1 MKKTD
6 ISGLSVAQLQENLT
20 TEKASIRNL
29 RFAHAISPIENPM
42 RIRASRKMIARLQTE
57 LHKRE
62 NAQQAK

>member
-1 MKKTD
+1 MKKTET
-6 ISGLSVAQLQENLT
+6 SNLSVAQLQENL
-20 TEKASIRNL
+20 KAEQGTLRNL